1 MIFIEYVNYQNA
13 RNAAWRFLLDNN
25 VSLLPVDLIS
35 ICKKNNIKVLRDVK
49 SLYLDTHER
58 GVTFL
63 RDKQY
68 NVLLNAADPLS
79 VQRYTIAHEL
89 GHIYMKHPL
98 TNGKYGRTFGT
109 QREEKSPIEYQAERF
124 AIDILAPACVLWGL
138 KLTEPDEIS
147 KVCRISLQAAT
158 YRAERMK
165 ILYKRN
171 AFLKNPME
179 KEVYEQFYM
188 FINNQKK

>member
-1 MIFIEYVNYQNA
+1 MEYVNYQNA

-35 ICKKNNIKVLRDVK
+35 ICKDNNIKVLRDVK

-68 NVLLNAADPLS
+68 NVLLNASDPVP

-89 GHIYMKHPL
+89 GHIYMEHPL
-98 TNGKYGRTFGT
+98 TNGKYGRTFGP

-138 KLTEPDEIS
+138 KLSEPDEIS
-147 KVCRISLQAAT
+147 KVCGISLQAAT
-158 YRAERMK
+158 YRAERMQ
-165 ILYKRN
+165 ILYRRN
-171 AFLKNPME
+171 AFLRNPME
-179 KEVYEQFYM
+179 KDVYEQFYT
-188 FINNQKK
+188 FINDYLRGYR